1 MRSKFWHILN
11 GHFQN
16 SQSVL
21 KLCQI
26 GEISPNLVI
35 LIPFLESNKF
45 VLKNLSSR
53 NPNEPKKFFAP
64 FFVQLLISSGKA
76 RQLFIQ
82 LAFFA
87 F

>member
-1 MRSKFWHILN
+1 MRSKSWHILN

-16 SQSVL
+16 GQSVL

-26 GEISPNLVI
+26 GEISPNLVT

-64 FFVQLLISSGKA
+64 FFAQLLISSGKA